1 MRKFIL
7 ALTGVLLI
15 SIATAEDAREHMMK
29 FGVDPNASFSGTRH
43 MESKEGQVDMFI
55 RQAPQKMRMEMT
67 MAGRTMTV
75 ITREDLGVNYMLM
88 PQMNMFKEVKVDE
101 MMAGGANL
109 SFSDVS
115 KVGREAVSGYDCNKY
130 RAKFTDAKGG
140 RAGGY
145 YWVSDDGILMK
156 IDMIYQSRGQ
166 KGERMVL
173 TMRDLEIGQQDPA
186 LFDVPGN
193 YSKIGFGMG
202 TGQGPSSQGQAT
214 QESQYAGY
222 EEPSLG
228 DAMEDAAK
236 DEAEQA
242 VVEETRSKVR
252 KGLSKLF
259 KR

>member
-15 SIATAEDAREHMMK
+15 STATAEDAREHMMK

-55 RQAPQKMRMEMT
+55 RQAPQKMRMEMSMGGQT
-67 MAGRTMTV
+67 SAV

-88 PQMNMFKEVKVDE
+88 PQMNMYKEVKADE
-101 MMAGGANL
+101 MMAGGSNL
-109 SFSDVS
+109 SFSEVS
-115 KVGREAVSGYDCNKY
+115 KVGRESVSGYDCTKY

-156 IDMIYQSRGQ
+156 VDMIYQSRGQ
-166 KGERMVL
+166 KGERMIF
-173 TMRDLEIGQQDPA
+173 TMRDLQVGKQDPA
-186 LFDVPGN
+186 HFEVPKN
-193 YSKIGFGMG
+193 YSKFGFGMG
-202 TGQGPSSQGQAT
+202 MPQVSGQDKPT
-214 QESQYAGY
+214 
-222 EEPSLG
+222 LG
-228 DAMEDAAK
+228 DAMQHAAE

-242 VVEETRSKVR
+242 VVKETREQVR
-252 KGLSKLF
+252 KGLKDLF
-259 KR
+259 K